1 LVLDPVAISAIS
13 IGFGILFLMGAV
25 HKVTALAGFRAIL
38 ADYRLFPRKTVNILA
53 LAVVGIEGSL
63 GLGWLFLPDRQ
74 IVALATIILLLL
86 YGFAIAVNLH
96 RGRTHISCG
105 CSFGQSA
112 GGADVLSGW
121 LVARNLLLAAMAAV
135 AFLPVAERSF
145 GILDY
150 LSLAAA
156 LASGTLLFAAGNQL
170 IRNRAAF
177 GNWRQSTYRNE

>member
-1 LVLDPVAISAIS
+1 MLDPVAISAIS

-25 HKVTALAGFRAIL
+25 HKVTALAEFRAIL
-38 ADYRLFPRKTVNILA
+38 ANYRLFPPKAVSVLA

-74 IVALATIILLLL
+74 SVALATINLLFL
-86 YGFAIAVNLH
+86 YALAIGVNLR

-105 CSFGQSA
+105 CNFGQAA

-121 LVARNLLLAAMAAV
+121 LVARNLLLAAIAAV
-135 AFLPVAERSF
+135 AVLPVAERSF
-145 GILDY
+145 GWLDY
-150 LSLAAA
+150 LTLAAA